1 MISKKLDKSLQNLI
15 ILTVYKG
22 EQVEL
27 ARKTVERSHGVF
39 E

>member
-15 ILTVYKG
+15 ILTVCKDK
-22 EQVEL
+22 QVGL
-27 ARKTVERSHGVF
+27 AQKTVERSHGVF